1 MRMQIACAVALWV
14 ASVMCWQGCRP
25 PAATQSKS
33 VMKEMA
39 FDLMDAWVEGDS
51 LHAVV
56 RYGGGCKAHFFRLQK
71 DGPMLKSLPP
81 KQPVRWVHRSELDPC
96 RALIVDTVH
105 ADITPFRGTPH
116 GSTFLILTGWDL
128 PLTYSYP

>member
-1 MRMQIACAVALWV
+1 MQIACAVALWGV
-14 ASVMCWQGCRP
+14 SMMCWQGCRP
-25 PAATQSKS
+25 PAATQPKA

-81 KQPVRWVHRSELDPC
+81 HPMGSKIGP
-96 RALIVDTVH
+96 RAIESPFK
-105 ADITPFRGTPH
+105 ITFD
-116 GSTFLILTGWDL
+116 F
-128 PLTYSYP
+128 